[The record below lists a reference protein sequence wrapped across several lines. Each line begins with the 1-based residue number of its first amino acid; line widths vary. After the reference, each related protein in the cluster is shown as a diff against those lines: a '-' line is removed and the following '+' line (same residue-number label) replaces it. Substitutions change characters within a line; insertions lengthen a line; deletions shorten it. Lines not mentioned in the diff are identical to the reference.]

1 MWRSKKSE
9 ELKMDLPL
17 IEVEEI
23 EAIGHQETTD
33 DGEEFGV
40 FSGVWLA

>member
-1 MWRSKKSE
+1 ME
-9 ELKMDLPL
+9 LPL

-23 EAIGHQETTD
+23 EAIGHQEII

-40 FSGVWLA
+40 FEYVCLA